1 MKIINSRLFR
11 VLVSL
16 FFIGILLGIISFIIG
31 DKDTNY
37 IINYFSLIKSNNFNY
52 LTSLISSIYSNY
64 KYAFII
70 LFCSIT
76 LLLSFIIPI
85 IIIFRGISAG
95 FTIISII
102 YTYKVKGLLL
112 SLIIM
117 FPVLIIN
124 ELLFILFSYYSINF
138 SFRLYN
144 AIKNNKNI
152 NVKDFSKNYILIFLI
167 LLVLLIISSLFEIFI
182 SSNLIKFVI

>member
-1 MKIINSRLFR
+1 
-11 VLVSL
+11 
-16 FFIGILLGIISFIIG
+16 
-31 DKDTNY
+31 
-37 IINYFSLIKSNNFNY
+37 
-52 LTSLISSIYSNY
+52 
-64 KYAFII
+64 
-70 LFCSIT
+70 
-76 LLLSFIIPI
+76 
-85 IIIFRGISAG
+85 
-95 FTIISII
+95 
-102 YTYKVKGLLL
+102 
-112 SLIIM
+112 M